1 MRNYAA
7 ATNKD
12 ILIENMVK
20 EINFYRALLLTTKEA
35 MRLVETTAEC
45 QALLSTLKDDAMP
58 LARAIDDTYREL
70 GVITEPVPSQFN

>member
-7 ATNKD
+7 ATDKD
-12 ILIENMVK
+12 ILIENMDK
-20 EINFYRALLLTTKEA
+20 EINFYRALLMTTKEA

-58 LARAIDDTYREL
+58 LARAIDYKYREL
-70 GVITEPVPSQFN
+70 GVIADPVPTQFN

>member
-7 ATNKD
+7 ATDKD
-12 ILIENMVK
+12 ILIENMDK
-20 EINFYRALLLTTKEA
+20 EINFYRALLMTTKEA

-58 LARAIDDTYREL
+58 LARAIDDKYQEL
-70 GVITEPVPSQFN
+70 GVITEPAPSQFN